1 MTRKVKFGS
10 GGETTD
16 KESDKSKTRKLTT
29 AEKVLSYPAR
39 VAILGG
45 AAAGKA
51 ADQALYNSGLMDK
64 DNPRFSKETREGRGY
79 EEAKKL
85 GRKAIGLDSLEEPEG
100 KKKGGKVKKLAS
112 GGFPDLNDDGKVTR
126 ADVLKGRGVPG
137 FKSGK
142 WIQSAIKKPGA
153 LRAQLGV
160 KGDKPIPAGKLAKAA
175 KAPGKLGQRA
185 RLAQTLKKMK

>member
-1 MTRKVKFGS
+1 MTDD
-10 GGETTD
+10 E
-16 KESDKSKTRKLTT
+16 
-29 AEKVLSYPAR
+29 
-39 VAILGG
+39 IL
-45 AAAGKA
+45 AAADRIRSRDKMLKKSASDYEGIKKDVKETDEEIEQRPEGRYSRIRGLSPAFA
-51 ADQALYNSGLMDK
+51 ADRLEK
-64 DNPRFSKETREGRGY
+64 DSEKGRFASPGFGD
-79 EEAKKL
+79 L
-85 GRKAIGLDSLEEPEG
+85 GQFAM
-100 KKKGGKVKKLAS
+100 KKGGKVKKLAS

>member
-1 MTRKVKFGS
+1 VTKKVKFGK
-10 GGETTD
+10 GGMTDDEILAAAERIRIKNKMLKKSDSDYEGIKKDVEETD
-16 KESDKSKTRKLTT
+16 KN
-29 AEKVLSYPAR
+29 
-39 VAILGG
+39 I
-45 AAAGKA
+45 
-51 ADQALYNSGLMDK
+51 DQR
-64 DNPRFSKETREGRGY
+64 PEGRYSTVRG
-79 EEAKKL
+79 L
-85 GRKAIGLDSLEEPEG
+85 GPTFAARRLEEDSRKG
-100 KKKGGKVKKLAS
+100 KFASPGFGDLGQFAMKEGGKVKKLAS
-112 GGFPDLNDDGKVTR
+112 GGFPDLNNDGKVTR

-137 FKSGK
+137 FKKGD

>member
-1 MTRKVKFGS
+1 MT
-10 GGETTD
+10 
-16 KESDKSKTRKLTT
+16 KS
-29 AEKVLSYPAR
+29 
-39 VAILGG
+39 
-45 AAAGKA
+45 
-51 ADQALYNSGLMDK
+51 
-64 DNPRFSKETREGRGY
+64 
-79 EEAKKL
+79 
-85 GRKAIGLDSLEEPEG
+85 
-100 KKKGGKVKKLAS
+100 
-112 GGFPDLNDDGKVTR
+112 FPDLNDDGKVTR

-137 FKSGK
+137 FKKGD